1 MDKRGNVVIAL
12 LLIGFGLVF
21 LFFNFIPGLTMRTYW
36 PFIFFIL
43 AAGFFVPPLVI
54 PGARKGLSSL
64 FIPGTI
70 LAVLGL
76 IFFYNTFTHD
86 WVSWSFAWLLI
97 PGSVGLGLMA
107 AAWFGGWGEDTVK
120 VGFWMM
126 IISLV
131 FFAFVGSLFGAL
143 FLKVTGPLVLIS
155 LGLFFV
161 IRSLRR

>member
-1 MDKRGNVVIAL
+1 MDKRGNVIFAL
-12 LLIGFGLVF
+12 LLIGFGLIF
-21 LFFNFIPGLTMRTYW
+21 LLFNFIPGMTMRTYW
-36 PFIFFIL
+36 PLIFFIL
-43 AAGFFVPPLVI
+43 AAGFYVPPLVI
-54 PGARKGLSSL
+54 PSARKGLSAL

-70 LAVLGL
+70 LLVLGL
-76 IFFYNTFTHD
+76 IFFYNTITLD
-86 WVSWSFAWLLI
+86 WISWSFAWLLI

-131 FFAFVGSLFGAL
+131 FFAFVGSLFGAMV
-143 FLKVTGPLVLIS
+143 LKVSGPLVLIA

-161 IRSLRR
+161 IRSIRR